1 MLTQEFQIQ
10 RIVNVFSTCNKKL
23 FKLKDLDVFLYL
35 YEIKDLIFQ
44 KINIETVRK
53 MVTTLE
59 KSGFFFHS
67 GSVSLS

>member
-53 MVTTLE
+53 IVTTLE

>member
-53 MVTTLE
+53 IVTTLE
-59 KSGFFFHS
+59 KSGVFFHS